1 MNILFNAMFV
11 IVPIFIFIVFIFTI
25 AMIISPKIRG
35 KMMSRQIKAAK
46 YMLEEAQDDLSEM
59 GTTMG
64 KLTATTENKILT
76 ENEELSKDSSRK
88 KGNIAKEEIEIK
100 TRAIKEGLSGKKVY
114 CKHCGSLIDEDSKFC
129 KSCGKEI

>member
-76 ENEELSKDSSRK
+76 ENEELLKDSSRK

-100 TRAIKEGLSGKKVY
+100 TRAIKEGLSDKKAY